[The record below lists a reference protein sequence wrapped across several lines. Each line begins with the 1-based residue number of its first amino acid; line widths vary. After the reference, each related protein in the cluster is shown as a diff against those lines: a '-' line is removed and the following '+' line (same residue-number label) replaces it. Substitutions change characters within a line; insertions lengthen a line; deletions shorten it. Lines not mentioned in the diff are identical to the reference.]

1 MTFRT
6 GHIASL
12 LFLALL
18 VSCNKEAGGGP
29 EPQGSAMPIALTAG
43 LADTKGQAETT
54 TLSLQTSGLGLFAWR
69 TDAGTYFNGEEPYL
83 ENQEFSYDG
92 ASSTW
97 KSPDVWW
104 PLGSWLSFFA
114 YAPYQADVSSAPLV
128 YPSEDYSGGL
138 PRFTYTPELEA
149 ADQKDLVISAPVL
162 DRSVSEGTVPLNFY
176 HVLTKVL
183 FQARWTSSDPSQ
195 YDMMLENEF
204 YVHIKSLTLNN
215 ILGENSLTYKRNGYS
230 WDALTGA
237 TLASLAT
244 SSYTLSMENGC
255 LAPADSPDTEVP
267 LLDPDDPSSYYA
279 AYVTGDDY
287 GNNFAI
293 VPESV
298 LYLLPQALTPDATLE
313 VVYGVYE
320 HTGVQS
326 GDDIVR
332 EVAIGELP
340 NYIWPAGFEL
350 TYSLTLDLAG
360 AVIVDAKITFNCNA
374 GTFVS
379 PGEVDFGSSDAG
391 SFLGGS
397 FDLDNTSPGSF
408 AGNGESYT
416 GSTAGGFI
424 DE

>member
-54 TLSLQTSGLGLFAWR
+54 TLSLQTSGLGLFVWR

-97 KSPDVWW
+97 KSADVWW

-114 YAPYQADVSSAPLV
+114 YAPYMADVSVDAPLQ
-128 YPSEDYSGGL
+128 YPSDDYTGSGF
-138 PRFTYTPELEA
+138 PRILFSPDAIASNQIDFCL
-149 ADQKDLVISAPVL
+149 SAPVL
-162 DRSVSEGTVPLNFY
+162 DSNSSENSGQVSLTLS
-176 HVLTKVL
+176 HVLTRIKV
-183 FQARWTSSDPSQ
+183 QARWTGTVGQIGTIEDNDYSIRI
-195 YDMMLENEF
+195 E
-204 YVHIKSLTLNN
+204 SLRFQNVLTSNR
-215 ILGENSLTYKRNGYS
+215 LTYKRNGYQ
-230 WDALTGA
+230 WDAPTAAELE
-237 TLASLAT
+237 TLARGH
-244 SSYTLSMENGC
+244 SYTMSTENGC
-255 LAPADSPDTEVP
+255 LNSTGLTLSPTYTTAFMEM
-267 LLDPDDPSSYYA
+267 
-279 AYVTGDDY
+279 GDVY
-287 GNNFAI
+287 M
-293 VPESV
+293 
-298 LYLLPQALTPDATLE
+298 YLLPQALIPDAKI
-313 VVYGVYE
+313 VVSYGVYD
-320 HTGVQS
+320 S
-326 GDDIVR
+326 GGDRLPGSPVTV
-332 EVAIGELP
+332 EYNIGSLEQ
-340 NYIWPAGFEL
+340 YIWPSGYEV
-350 TYSLTLDLAG
+350 TYSITIDLEG
-360 AVIVDAKITFNCNA
+360 RSVVDAEVSFNCNA

-408 AGNGESYT
+408 TGNGDSYP
-416 GSTAGGFI
+416 GSSAGGFI
-424 DE
+424 E